1 MSIDLAVPP
10 EKLNAAYADGVEN
23 ASAFLKGLANPHR
36 LMVLCLLGDGE
47 ISVGDLEQALGIRQP
62 TLSQQ
67 LARLRADG
75 LVETRRE
82 GKVIYYRLADERA
95 AELIAILQDMFCPKP

>member
-1 MSIDLAVPP
+1 MESILERAKADP
-10 EKLNAAYADGVEN
+10 AYAEGVEN

-36 LMVLCLLGDGE
+36 LMVLCLLGDRE
-47 ISVGDLEQALGIRQP
+47 MSVSELEDALEIRQP

-75 LVETRRE
+75 LVETRRD
-82 GKVIYYRLADERA
+82 GKAIYYRLADSRA
-95 AELIAILQDMFCPKP
+95 ANLIQTLQDMFCPSHC